1 MSLLFLTVIFLMTVS
16 GSVEVEVLYN
26 SDNHPHHL
34 VTFQKVPDT
43 EGGHIYTQ
51 IALEKATTNLP
62 VYRYH
67 PDRNIG
73 AISDKWRNPP
83 HSHYLDTAHILPLGR
98 D

>member
-16 GSVEVEVLYN
+16 GSVEVEVLYD

-34 VTFQKVPDT
+34 VTFKKVGDSD
-43 EGGHIYTQ
+43 IYKQ

-73 AISDKWRNPP
+73 AISDNWRNPP